1 MFTISLE
8 EIRFHAAIGLY
19 AEEKALGNDFLIDVH
34 IQLNEESDQLE
45 KLSETVDYTKVYELL
60 NKEMQQEHQLMET
73 VAQNC
78 IRAMKKTWPRIT
90 GAEIVIRKLHP
101 PLSGEIGCSKVTL
114 SKKF

>member
-1 MFTISLE
+1 MLTISLE

-19 AEEKALGNDFLIDVH
+19 AEEKLLGNDFLIDVH
-34 IQLNEESDQLE
+34 IHVEEESEQIE
-45 KLSETVDYTKVYELL
+45 TLSETVDYTKVYELVSR
-60 NKEMQQEHQLMET
+60 EMQQEHQLLET

-78 IRAMKKTWPRIT
+78 IRAMKKTWPGIT

-101 PLSGEIGCSKVTL
+101 PMQGEVGCSKVTL